1 MNPEIEFHGHITNGV
16 LLGHA
21 YLQGKA
27 IAAVML
33 RLPQDFLE
41 SGNSKST
48 RGRPTGRSQSNIE
61 ADIKVFAA
69 SEIVSECL
77 RVASEKEMTHGKKA
91 TAAELAAAVRKILN
105 PSKQEDWTEAVDE
118 EKKDDKVKLFQRQRA
133 RAKKALTGFT
143 TALQVD
149 AENMTGTWVAFSEDS
164 RAWHYDLRGE
174 LKQCRIQKT
183 QQALPQTA
191 TFREKKT
198 K

>member
-1 MNPEIEFHGHITNGV
+1 MNPEIEIYGHITGDV
-16 LLGHA
+16 LFGHA
-21 YLQGKA
+21 YLEGKE

-33 RLPQDFLE
+33 RLPQDLLE

-48 RGRPTGRSQSNIE
+48 RGRPTGRRQSNIE
-61 ADIKVFAA
+61 ADIKVLAA

-77 RVASEKEMTHGKKA
+77 MVASEKGMTNGKKA
-91 TAAELAAAVRKILN
+91 TVAELAAAVRKILN
-105 PSKQEDWTEAVDE
+105 PSKQEDWEEAVDE

-133 RAKKALTGFT
+133 RAKKELTGFT

-149 AENMTGTWVAFSEDS
+149 AKNMTGTWVAFSEDS
-164 RAWHYDLRGE
+164 RAWCYELRGE
-174 LKQCRIQKT
+174 LKQCVIQKT
-183 QQALPQTA
+183 QQALPQTK